1 MDGGIDHGT
10 AYPTLVLHRISSK
23 TGASAED
30 NVALTGNMALAWS
43 KTDNSTYTYT
53 YSNLPAYDAEGFTYT
68 YWVTESTVTG
78 YTTTYTNTADGY
90 TGNTTQAYNNGTI
103 TNTKTGTTSLNGT
116 KVWVDGNNT
125 HTSSSEVT
133 LTLYRISA
141 KENSTASAYTGATVS
156 WSGNSYSYSDL
167 PAYDAEGY
175 AYTYYVEETPI
186 NGFAT
191 TYENT
196 NSTVT
201 DKAYTGGTIRNTKT
215 GTTSLNGTK
224 VWVDG
229 NNTHTSSS
237 EVTLTL
243 YRISARE
250 NSTAS
255 IYTGAAVS
263 WSGDNYSYSN
273 LPAYDTDGY
282 AYTYYVEESPISG
295 FATTYENT
303 GANTVVTDKAYTGG
317 TMRNTKTGMTSLNGT
332 KVWVDGNN
340 MHTSS
345 SEVTLTLYR
354 ISAKKNSTA
363 SEYTGATVSWSGDN
377 YSYSDLPAYDAEG
390 YAYTYYVVESPISG
404 FATIYENTGTNST
417 VTDKAYEG
425 GTITNE
431 LITGDLKVTKSVISS
446 TASDHEK
453 LFHFKVTL
461 TNGNTISGTYGD
473 MTFTAGVAEFDLK
486 DTQSAV
492 ATGLPAG
499 ITFIVA
505 EDDYATEFDTTRSGE
520 NGTIEAGKEKTASY
534 VNTRREGDLSVEK
547 NLQGEDGDPER
558 AFEITVT
565 LSDTTINGTYG
576 EMKFAD
582 GVATFSIKAD
592 EKKTAKGLPA
602 KIGYTVEESADQLYT
617 LASSDNLNGTIA
629 EGTEKAAHLVNKKKG
644 TIDKFVH
651 DTVDIYK
658 EDKSTRDPLDGA
670 EFTLYSDETCKDA
683 DKIKTYTGKK
693 FSIDTEDPELANYLP
708 DDPADTTTLYLKET
722 KAPEGYVLDDT
733 VHAMAITMAISEP
746 EYDDVEDAFIITTT
760 YSIQIDEKASVN
772 ITNKKTEVKVS
783 KVDVADGKELEG
795 ATIQILDKDGKVVAE
810 WTSGKEAH
818 EVTGLL
824 TAAEYTLHEEVA
836 PDGYCITAETHFT
849 IDETGKVTSKDTKIR
864 EDGVMLV
871 EDAMTSVKVS
881 KVDVADGK
889 ELEGATIQILDK
901 DGKVV
906 AEWTSGKEAHEVTG
920 LLTAA
925 EYTLHEEVA
934 PDGYCITAE
943 THFTIDETGKVT
955 SKDTKIR
962 EDGVMLVED
971 AMTSVKVSKV
981 DVADGK
987 ELEGATIQILDK
999 DGKVVAEWTSGK
1011 EAHEVTGLLTA
1022 AEYTLHEEVAPD
1034 GYCIT
1039 AETHF
1044 TIDETGKVTSK
1055 DTKIREDGVMLVE
1068 DAMTSVKVSKVDVA
1082 DGKELEGATI
1092 QILDKDG
1099 KVVEEWTSGEE
1110 AHEITGLKTGEEY
1123 TLRETVAPEGYCIT
1137 TDTHFTID
1145 ETGKVT
1151 SKDTTISE
1159 EGVLLVEDAKTSIK
1173 VQKTD
1178 ITDNE
1183 QELSGAHIQILD
1195 KEGNIVEEWVSEE
1208 GKPHEI
1214 TGLKTG
1220 EEYTL
1225 RETVAP
1231 EGYDITTD
1239 TTFIIDETGKVTS
1252 TGTIREDGVLLVED
1266 AKMPLVSAT
1275 VKKVWDDDNNR
1286 DDKRS
1291 ESLKI
1296 ELLADGEATGK
1307 SVTLSNQNGWIGRIS
1322 ELPKCNTEG
1331 KEIKYTWA
1339 EPKVEGYTLSSTV
1352 NGTLTTLTN
1361 TYGPEKTKISVQ
1373 KIWVDNGKHPEE
1385 IQVRLYAEGQVLGEA
1400 VKLNEGNG
1408 WKYSWDD
1415 LCKYEAGKEIRYTVA
1430 ETEIPEGYEAKIT
1443 GNMSDGYV
1451 ITNTLQKGNLVIR
1464 KEFDIWQPEIV
1475 PEEEEL
1481 TTEVQVV
1488 KIWDDNDNRDGNRPE
1503 KITVRLYAGG
1513 KEIKTAELSAA
1524 NGWKRTFGDLPK
1536 FVDGHPIHYSVKE
1549 DPVKWYVS
1557 EIRGFTITNRY
1568 QPEVTSV
1575 AVRKEWDDNGNEK
1588 HRPKSI
1594 RMKLSNGMSVE
1605 LTAKNGWTGVITELP
1620 KYVDGKEA
1628 VYTWSEPE
1636 VFGYQIKSMETN
1648 GSLTVITNEP
1658 YQKKGTPKGKTPKRS
1673 GPSTEELDDY
1683 RTPLGVNVMIN
1694 HVGDCFD

>member
-795 ATIQILDKDGKVVAE
+795 ATIQILDKDGKLVTE

-818 EVTGLL
+818 EVTGLK
-824 TAAEYTLHEEVA
+824 TGEEYTLK
-836 PDGYCITAETHFT
+836 ET
-849 IDETGKVTSKDTKIR
+849 
-864 EDGVMLV
+864 
-871 EDAMTSVKVS
+871 
-881 KVDVADGK
+881 
-889 ELEGATIQILDK
+889 
-901 DGKVV
+901 
-906 AEWTSGKEAHEVTG
+906 
-920 LLTAA
+920 
-925 EYTLHEEVA
+925 
-934 PDGYCITAE
+934 
-943 THFTIDETGKVT
+943 
-955 SKDTKIR
+955 
-962 EDGVMLVED
+962 
-971 AMTSVKVSKV
+971 
-981 DVADGK
+981 
-987 ELEGATIQILDK
+987 
-999 DGKVVAEWTSGK
+999 
-1011 EAHEVTGLLTA
+1011 
-1022 AEYTLHEEVAPD
+1022 VAPD